1 MLDALSLLLIF
12 SGLAFYLAGTIGVLR
27 LPDTLCRL
35 HAVTKADNL
44 GLGLLASGVLLQ
56 LSDPLQMLKL
66 LLIWLL
72 VLAASATGGQ
82 LIARHALDERPDRR
96 AELPEDAK

>member
-1 MLDALSLLLIF
+1 MIDFLSYAAMLI
-12 SGLAFYLAGTIGVLR
+12 GLFFFVAGTLGIWR

-44 GLGLLASGVLLQ
+44 GLGLIILGLMPHM
-56 LSDPLQMLKL
+56 DNPFNMLKL

-82 LIARHALDERPDRR
+82 LIARYVNRQS
-96 AELPEDAK
+96 EDHL

>member
-1 MLDALSLLLIF
+1 MIDLLSVLLIAG
-12 SGLAFYLAGTIGVLR
+12 GLFFYIAGTVGLIR

-44 GLGLLASGVLLQ
+44 GLGLLAFGIILQ
-56 LSDPLQMLKL
+56 LDAPLDMLKV

-72 VLAASATGGQ
+72 VLAASAAGGQ
-82 LIARHALDERPDRR
+82 LIARHVQHERGDPS
-96 AELPEDAK
+96 

>member
-1 MLDALSLLLIF
+1 VIDLLSSLLVL
-12 SGLAFYLAGTIGVLR
+12 SGLFFYTAGTVGLLR

-44 GLGLLASGVLLQ
+44 GLGLLVFGVALQ
-56 LSDPLQMLKL
+56 LDDPLSVLKV

-72 VLAASATGGQ
+72 VLAASAAGGQ
-82 LIARHALDERPDRR
+82 LIARHVEH
-96 AELPEDAK
+96 EQGDAS

>member
-1 MLDALSLLLIF
+1 VIDLLSALLIAG
-12 SGLAFYLAGTIGVLR
+12 GLFFYLAGTVGLLR

-44 GLGLLASGVLLQ
+44 GLGLLAFGIVLQ
-56 LSDPLQMLKL
+56 LDAPLDMLKI

-72 VLAASATGGQ
+72 VLAASAAGGQ
-82 LIARHALDERPDRR
+82 LIARHVRHERGDR
-96 AELPEDAK
+96 P

>member
-1 MLDALSLLLIF
+1 MIDLFSALSITA
-12 SGLAFYLAGTIGVLR
+12 GLFFFIAGTAGIFR

-44 GLGLLASGVLLQ
+44 GLGLVMLGVLLQ
-56 LSDPLQMLKL
+56 LSDLLSILKV

-72 VLAASATGGQ
+72 ILAASAVSGQ
-82 LIARHALDERPDRR
+82 MIANQINNHK
-96 AELPEDAK
+96 EDIS

>member
-1 MLDALSLLLIF
+1 MIDLLSALLIAG
-12 SGLAFYLAGTIGVLR
+12 GLFFYVAGTVGLIR

-44 GLGLLASGVLLQ
+44 GLGLLAFGIVLQ
-56 LSDPLQMLKL
+56 LDAPLDMLKV

-72 VLAASATGGQ
+72 VLAASAAGGQ
-82 LIARHALDERPDRR
+82 LIARHVRQERGDRS
-96 AELPEDAK
+96 

>member
-1 MLDALSLLLIF
+1 MIDLLAAMLIV
-12 SGLAFYLAGTIGVLR
+12 SGLFFYLAGTVGLLR

-44 GLGLLASGVLLQ
+44 GLGLLTAGIALQ
-56 LSDPLQMLKL
+56 IGDPLLGLKL

-72 VLAASATGGQ
+72 VLAASAAGGQ
-82 LIARHALDERPDRR
+82 LIARRVIEQRGDRS
-96 AELPEDAK
+96 